1 MSGPPPGSTL
11 LDLPVSGPADGHV
24 DDPVDGAVDG
34 PADRPPVRPYGPVE
48 GPPDDLAVTHRELA
62 ELQRTVATKA
72 TQLEQLA
79 IDLDRLVGA
88 ADGSSPPWVALI
100 DERFRRAWAAGHR
113 PGLRRLIT
121 DLEDQA
127 RQLGDLRRH
136 LLLPAAG
143 EVARD
148 PGRDER

>member
-1 MSGPPPGSTL
+1 MLSITSRHDVPPATIDCEAPMSGSPSGSTL
-11 LDLPVSGPADGHV
+11 LDAPAP
-24 DDPVDGAVDG
+24 DPARE
-34 PADRPPVRPYGPVE
+34 PT
-48 GPPDDLAVTHRELA
+48 VTHRELA

-72 TQLEQLA
+72 TQLEQLT
-79 IDLDRLVGA
+79 IDLDRLLGA
-88 ADGSSPPWVALI
+88 AHGWSPPWVDLV
-100 DERFRRAWAAGHR
+100 DGRLLRSWRERHRAD
-113 PGLRRLIT
+113 LRRLID